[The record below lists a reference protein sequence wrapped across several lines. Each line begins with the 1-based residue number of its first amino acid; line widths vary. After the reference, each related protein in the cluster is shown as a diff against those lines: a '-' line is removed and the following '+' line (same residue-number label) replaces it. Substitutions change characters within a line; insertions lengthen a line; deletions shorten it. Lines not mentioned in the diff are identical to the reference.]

1 MRMVTAL
8 RELLAVLNSHRTLAE
23 ILEQLGREDDAVTHY
38 RAAYEAEPGNA
49 DGVTSFVSALLA
61 TGRVADAVALL
72 RRRIAEAPEEP
83 AFATSLAWI
92 EATARDAQW
101 RNAADAVRLAERAC
115 PADDCDDADRLDT
128 LAAAYAEAAR
138 FDDAIRAAER
148 AVRAARGSE
157 AGADAMEER
166 LALYRAR
173 QPYRSPW

>member
-1 MRMVTAL
+1 MF
-8 RELLAVLNSHRTLAE
+8 AE
-23 ILEQLGREDDAVTHY
+23 VLEQLDRKDDAVAHY
-38 RAAYEAEPGNA
+38 RAAYKLEPDNA
-49 DGVTSFVSALLA
+49 DGVTSLVSALLA
-61 TGRVADAVALL
+61 TGRVGEAVALL
-72 RRRIAEAPEEP
+72 HNRIADTPDEP

-115 PADDCDDADRLDT
+115 PANDCDDPDRLDT

-138 FDDAIRAAER
+138 FDDAIRTAER
-148 AVRAARGSE
+148 AVQAARG
-157 AGADAMEER
+157 ADEDADGMAER